1 MVEKTE
7 SEYEVGV
14 RSHVLEQYFIRLRL
28 FRSKIITKSRQ
39 SLLNES
45 NRIEMH
51 SFLRL
56 DIDRLGFKRF
66 PHVYY
71 ETPSSPLYGHK
82 VEKTESDKIG

>member
-14 RSHVLEQYFIRLRL
+14 RSHVLKRYFIRLRL

-51 SFLRL
+51 SFPRL
-56 DIDRLGFKRF
+56 DIDRLGCKRF

-71 ETPSSPLYGHK
+71 QTPSSPLHK
-82 VEKTESDKIG
+82 VKETESDKIG